1 MKFRNLN
8 ITPADPVDRW
18 GVEGLLT
25 AIDRGGLRH
34 WRRINRAVQKDPYGT
49 VAADLDEALNLAED
63 GGVVQLLRRGLDDA
77 RSSERDRFA
86 QVFRS
91 LVDDFA
97 GTHQDVAN
105 LLGTSRPRVSSY
117 CSGAVVPSAV
127 AFATLED
134 AVAHRRADL
143 V

>member
-105 LLGTSRPRVSSY
+105 LLGTSRSRVSSY

>member
-18 GVEGLLT
+18 GVEGILT
-25 AIDRGGLRH
+25 AIDRGGLQH

-49 VAADLDEALNLAED
+49 VAADLDEALEIAED
-63 GGVVQLLRRGLDDA
+63 SGVVQLLRRGLDDA
-77 RSSERDRFA
+77 RRSERDRFA
-86 QVFRS
+86 QVFRA
-91 LVDDFA
+91 LVDDYA
-97 GTHQDVAN
+97 GTHQDVAQ
-105 LLGTSRPRVSSY
+105 LLGTSRSRVSSY

-134 AVAHRRADL
+134 AVAYRRADL